1 MTDTDIDIGDDLT
14 PEDESTY
21 AVVTDVTDEE
31 LADFE
36 KANPYDPETEGVA
49 DATEGGEWL

>member
-1 MTDTDIDIGDDLT
+1 MTSL
-14 PEDESTY
+14 EDESTY

-36 KANPYDPETEGVA
+36 KANPYDPETEGVT